1 MRVSRVAAAE
11 SKARVVE
18 KASRMLR
25 ERGVEA
31 ASIAEVMHA
40 AGMTHGGF
48 YKHFGSKDE
57 LARAAVRFAFEE
69 IIERFDRRKAA
80 EGAAAAVAAYI
91 DDYLSAAHIA
101 HSGFGCPV
109 AALGAEA
116 ARYDDELRAE
126 FIAGSE
132 RLIQRL
138 AEPAAT
144 EPHGDGKRARA
155 AAIRTLT
162 QLVGAA
168 VIARAVG
175 QGALQ
180 DEILAACTERQ
191 EGRAGGAAE

>member
-11 SKARVVE
+11 SKGRVVE
-18 KASRMLR
+18 KASRMLL

-57 LARAAVRFAFEE
+57 LARAAVRFAFDE
-69 IIERFDRRKAA
+69 IVERFDRRKAA
-80 EGAAAAVAAYI
+80 DGAAAAVAAYV

-116 ARYDDELRAE
+116 ARRNDELRAE
-126 FIAGSE
+126 FIAGAG
-132 RLIQRL
+132 RLIECL
-138 AEPAAT
+138 SEPAAT
-144 EPHGDGKRARA
+144 ERHGDGKRARA

-162 QLVGAA
+162 QLVGA
-168 VIARAVG
+168 VVVARAVG

-180 DEILAACTERQ
+180 NEIRAACAERPDRR
-191 EGRAGGAAE
+191 GNVGAK